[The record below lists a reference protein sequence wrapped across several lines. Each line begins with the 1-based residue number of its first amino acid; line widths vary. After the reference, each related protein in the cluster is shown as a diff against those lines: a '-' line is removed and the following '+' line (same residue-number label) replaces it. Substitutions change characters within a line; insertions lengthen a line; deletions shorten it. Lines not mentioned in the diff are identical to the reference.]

1 MNRTRIIV
9 IAVALAGALATG
21 CGAAD
26 QDAADV
32 PGSTAAASNQG
43 GSGGGGDHAQ
53 HRGSSGANTQDT
65 TKDAPADDMEGMV
78 TLATVEEGDVEVQLH
93 AMPPELFFVSEG
105 DRQREQRPAKTDDAH
120 LMVTLADR
128 ESSVR
133 LPDATVVARVRDS
146 KGATVFEG
154 PLYPMVGRGMG
165 LHYGENVTLGDP
177 GKYDIEL
184 TIGPPR
190 VGRHRAVE
198 NAWSQTRK
206 IRQSA
211 QFDGKTLEPA

>member
-1 MNRTRIIV
+1 MHRTRIIV
-9 IAVALAGALATG
+9 IAVALAVGLAVGLAG
-21 CGAAD
+21 CGTAD

-32 PGSTAAASNQG
+32 GGSTTAASNPG

-53 HRGSSGANTQDT
+53 HSGSGGATSANN
-65 TKDAPADDMEGMV
+65 APADDMEGMV

-93 AMPPELFFVSEG
+93 AMPPELFYVSEG
-105 DRQREQRPAKTDDAH
+105 DRQRAQRPAKTDDAH

-133 LPDATVVARVRDS
+133 LPDATIVARVRDS
-146 KGATVFEG
+146 SGATVFEG

-165 LHYGENVTLGDP
+165 LHYGENVSLGKP

-198 NAWSQTRK
+198 DAWSQTRK
-206 IRQSA
+206 ISQSA
-211 QFDGKTLEPA
+211 QFNGKTLEPA